1 LCIVSIQQDIAAEW
15 KELIVKAKTGTLR
28 PDEYNSGTIAITNL
42 GMFGVSDFDAVLPV
56 GMGTILAIGGT
67 ADAIIPDAGAVLG
80 LRKTRQMKVTA
91 TCDHR
96 PIYGSDTA
104 AFLKTLAVVIEDECD
119 RVL

>member
-1 LCIVSIQQDIAAEW
+1 LAAEW
-15 KELIVKAKTGTLR
+15 KELIGKARSGSLR

-56 GMGTILAIGGT
+56 GMGTILAMGGT
-67 ADAIIPDAGAVLG
+67 ADAVVPDVNSVMG
-80 LRKTRQMKVTA
+80 LRKTRQMKITA

-104 AFLKTLAVVIEDECD
+104 AFLKTLAKIMEDECD
-119 RVL
+119 SVL